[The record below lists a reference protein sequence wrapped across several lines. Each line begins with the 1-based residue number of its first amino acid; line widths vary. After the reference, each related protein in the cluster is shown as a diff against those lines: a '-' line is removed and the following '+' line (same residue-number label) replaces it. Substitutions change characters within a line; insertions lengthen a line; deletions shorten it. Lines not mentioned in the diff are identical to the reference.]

1 MKPPK
6 VTRSEYV
13 YRGRVVTLRRDYV
26 VMEDGS
32 EAVREVVE
40 HRGAVAVVPKLDAGT
55 ILLVRQYRQA
65 VGEMLLE
72 IPAGTLE
79 EGESPDA
86 CAARE
91 LEEEVGYRARRL
103 RRLFHQ
109 YLAPGYSSEV
119 LHVYVGEELVP
130 SSAHPDADEEL
141 ETVAVPI
148 QEVER
153 MILAGEIR
161 DAKSIAGLLVAL
173 HLDGNGGREGASRRS

>member
-1 MKPPK
+1 MKPPR
-6 VTRSEYV
+6 VIRSEYV
-13 YRGRVVTLRRDYV
+13 YRGKVVTLRRDYV
-26 VMEDGS
+26 VMGDGA

-79 EGESPDA
+79 EGESPEA

-91 LEEEVGYRARRL
+91 LEEEVGYRAGRL
-103 RRLFHQ
+103 RKLFQQ
-109 YLAPGYSSEV
+109 YLAPGYSSEI
-119 LHVYVGEELVP
+119 LHVFVGEDLLP
-130 SSAHPDADEEL
+130 ASAHPDADEEL
-141 ETVAVPI
+141 ETVAVAVHD
-148 QEVER
+148 VER
-153 MILAGEIR
+153 MIRSGEIC

-173 HLDGNGGREGASRRS
+173 HLDSEAPKA